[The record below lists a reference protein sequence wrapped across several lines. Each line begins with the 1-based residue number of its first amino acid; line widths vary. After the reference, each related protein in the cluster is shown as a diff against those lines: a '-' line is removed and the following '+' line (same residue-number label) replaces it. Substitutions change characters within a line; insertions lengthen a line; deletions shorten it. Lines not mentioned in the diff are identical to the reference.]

1 LAGARSRANDRIED
15 SLDLGRHRDVMDDT
29 DRRPVSGGYK
39 FDLCR
44 IRRSAA
50 SWPTLL
56 TILLAW
62 VTLRN
67 GMLGGLNRKP

>member
-1 LAGARSRANDRIED
+1 M
-15 SLDLGRHRDVMDDT
+15 MDDA

-50 SWPTLL
+50 SWPPLL
-56 TILLAW
+56 TVLLAW

-67 GMLGGLNRKP
+67 GVFGGLNRKP

>member
-1 LAGARSRANDRIED
+1 
-15 SLDLGRHRDVMDDT
+15 MDDT

-50 SWPTLL
+50 SWPPLL
-56 TILLAW
+56 TILLAG
-62 VTLRN
+62 VTLGN

>member
-1 LAGARSRANDRIED
+1 
-15 SLDLGRHRDVMDDT
+15 MDDT

-50 SWPTLL
+50 SRPSLL